1 MKHDVG
7 TGFVVGILDS
17 MCERKSL
24 TNTGMNYH
32 FRVERQLHTV
42 NIHKWLDFTLFLEKR
57 AKFKSISIF
66 L

>member
-42 NIHKWLDFTLFLEKR
+42 NIHK
-57 AKFKSISIF
+57 
-66 L
+66 